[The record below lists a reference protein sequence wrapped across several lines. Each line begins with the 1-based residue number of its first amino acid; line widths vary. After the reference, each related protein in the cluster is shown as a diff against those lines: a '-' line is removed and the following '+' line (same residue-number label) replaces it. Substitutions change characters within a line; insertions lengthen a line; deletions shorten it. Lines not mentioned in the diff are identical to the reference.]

1 MLTLYDI
8 SAFVGLLTITF
19 LGYKI
24 FVILRFFFHSSTL
37 YRYAHNPNPALK
49 LERQLSKPWALVTGA
64 SDGVGKGLA
73 EELCSRGFHVVIHGR
88 PGVKLEKVKSDLEK
102 EYNADVRLLALDAFA
117 SSTWTKFDQTVLRVL
132 DGINL
137 TVLINN
143 LGGPGGVTPE
153 WASITDRTLQDDELM
168 IDVNLRFMTHLTP
181 VVLPI
186 LVKNSPG
193 LIMNVSSAGES
204 MPMPWTGVYAGGK
217 AYVKQYSHSLR
228 VELKAE
234 GKDVECVSLTTGK
247 VVTGGSG
254 RTVADEAFDTPSARR
269 YAKAI
274 LDKVGYDSPAY
285 APFWG
290 HYLGLGMVGLLPKSW
305 VDTMMTQM
313 MEQEKIKKENSM
325 KSK

>member
-8 SAFVGLLTITF
+8 SAFVGLLTIAF
-19 LGYKI
+19 YGYKL
-24 FVILRFFFHSSTL
+24 FVVLQFLFHSSTL

-49 LERQLSKPWALVTGA
+49 LERQLSKPWALLSGA
-64 SDGVGKGLA
+64 SDGVGLGLA

-88 PGVKLEKVKSDLEK
+88 PGAKLDKVKSDLEK
-102 EYNADVRLLALDAFA
+102 EFNADVRLLALDASA
-117 SSTWTKFDQTVLRVL
+117 SSTWIKFDQTVQRVL

-143 LGGPGGVTPE
+143 LGGSGGVTPE
-153 WASITDRTLQDDELM
+153 WASITDRTTQDDEIM
-168 IDVNLRFMTHLTP
+168 IDVNLRFMTHLTR

-186 LVKNSPG
+186 LVKNSPS

-204 MPMPWTGVYAGGK
+204 MPMPWNGVYAGSK

-228 VELKAE
+228 VELKAD

-254 RTVADEAFDTPSARR
+254 RTAADEAFDTPSARR

-285 APFWG
+285 APYWG
-290 HYLGLGMVGLLPKSW
+290 HYLGLGMVSFLPRSW
-305 VDTMMTQM
+305 VDTMMIRM
-313 MEQEKIKKENSM
+313 MEQEKIKKEESK

>member
-1 MLTLYDI
+1 MVLYDI
-8 SAFVGLLTITF
+8 CAVVGLLAIASI
-19 LGYKI
+19 GYKL
-24 FVILRFFFHSSTL
+24 FGILQFFFHSSML
-37 YRYAHNPNPALK
+37 YRYAHNPNPSLK
-49 LERQLSKPWALVTGA
+49 LDRQLSKPWALITGA

-73 EELCSRGFHVVIHGR
+73 EEFCSRGFHVVIHGR
-88 PGVKLEKVKSDLEK
+88 PGAKLEKVKSDLEK
-102 EYNADVRLLALDAFA
+102 EFNADVRLLALDVSAK
-117 SSTWTKFDQTVLRVL
+117 STWTKFDQTIQSAL

-137 TVLINN
+137 TVLVNN

-153 WASITDRTLQDDELM
+153 WASITDRTLQDDEIM
-168 IDVNLRFMTHLTP
+168 IDVNLRFMTHLTR

-193 LIMNVSSAGES
+193 LIMNVSSAGEF
-204 MPMPWTGVYAGGK
+204 MPMPWTCVYAGGK
-217 AYVKQYSHSLR
+217 GYVKQYSHSLR

-254 RTVADEAFDTPSARR
+254 RTAADVAFDTPSARG

-274 LDKVGYDSPAY
+274 LDKVGYESPAY
-285 APFWG
+285 VPYYG
-290 HYLGLGMVGLLPKSW
+290 HYLGLGVIRLLPSSW

-313 MEQEKIKKENSM
+313 MEQEKIKKED
-325 KSK
+325 SKKAK